1 MTKPKL
7 IYLHGLASSGASR
20 TATMLREELT
30 GFDVPSLDIPVDP
43 QEACEFLDQL
53 AETEKPDIV
62 IGTSMGAMW
71 SLRFHQCIRLLVNPA
86 FHVSQIFPKDWVYRY
101 QK

>member
-30 GFDVPSLDIPVDP
+30 GFDVLSLDIPVDP
-43 QEACEFLDQL
+43 QEA
-53 AETEKPDIV
+53 
-62 IGTSMGAMW
+62 
-71 SLRFHQCIRLLVNPA
+71 
-86 FHVSQIFPKDWVYRY
+86 
-101 QK
+101 